1 MLLKLNDPEEKD
13 EEAGVVLDGAE
24 LEVGRGEKE
33 KAELAG
39 LAALVLDAKEKEG
52 ALGASVLEDTKAA
65 FDAGLPKLKLG
76 RADEVDVE
84 AAAAAAA
91 EGGALKDVV
100 DVALVAGSNEVAL
113 LLIVLVVLVVAA
125 AAAVAAV
132 AADELLL
139 SILLRCLRY
148 CSRND
153 SIRAVRS
160 ANGSASSC
168 SLTFCVSVDWKEML
182 RPRSERSWSFSLDD
196 VLWPLAA
203 EVDEGDAAA
212 GAEDTPP
219 RIPEAMLDV

>member
-1 MLLKLNDPEEKD
+1 M
-13 EEAGVVLDGAE
+13 
-24 LEVGRGEKE
+24 GRGEKE

-100 DVALVAGSNEVAL
+100 DVALVAGSKEVAL

-132 AADELLL
+132 AA
-139 SILLRCLRY
+139 
-148 CSRND
+148 
-153 SIRAVRS
+153 AP
-160 ANGSASSC
+160 
-168 SLTFCVSVDWKEML
+168 T
-182 RPRSERSWSFSLDD
+182 
-196 VLWPLAA
+196 
-203 EVDEGDAAA
+203 
-212 GAEDTPP
+212 T
-219 RIPEAMLDV
+219 AMLL

>member
-125 AAAVAAV
+125 AAAVAA
-132 AADELLL
+132 DELLL